1 VSKDIGLTS
10 IADICVCFDLKRDA
24 IFSYSKED
32 RQRHMFRDQVIK
44 IVKGRRKS
52 LPREGMRK
60 LMKSLDMEFENANMK
75 VGRNTL
81 FNILKEHI
89 ILTLR
94 NLIL

>member
-1 VSKDIGLTS
+1 VSKDIGLIS

-24 IFSYSKED
+24 IYSYSKKD
-32 RQRHMFRDQVIK
+32 RQRHMFRHQAIK

-52 LPREGMRK
+52 LPREGVRK
-60 LMKSLDMEFENANMK
+60 LMKSLDMEFENANLK
-75 VGRNTL
+75 VGRKTL
-81 FNILKEHI
+81 FNILREHK